1 MSTSRLWPFVG
12 VAILSGA
19 AGFAAAAWL
28 GPAEGRAVRS
38 DALERQ
44 EARLEEALRKLE
56 ACPPAAE
63 ALPLRTTV
71 AVDTAGLREEIR
83 QILKEELRAATSAPT
98 PSAPEPRPPE
108 PTPQSVA
115 AFNQGRGLVENAVAT
130 GRWSEAQRQEL
141 RSLLSQLTPEQ
152 RQEII
157 RTLVVSINSG
167 KVKVDVVGAPF

>member
-19 AGFAAAAWL
+19 AGFGAAAWL
-28 GPAEGRAVRS
+28 GPAEGRAVQS
-38 DALERQ
+38 GALERQ
-44 EARLEEALRKLE
+44 EARFEEALRKLE
-56 ACPPAAE
+56 ACQPTTEAPPMRA
-63 ALPLRTTV
+63 TV
-71 AVDTAGLREEIR
+71 AVDTSGLREEIR

-98 PSAPEPRPPE
+98 PPAPEPRPPQ

-115 AFNQGRGLVENAVAT
+115 AFSQGRRLVENAVAT
-130 GRWSEAQRQEL
+130 GRWSEAQRDEL

-157 RTLVVSINSG
+157 RTLVVNINGG
-167 KVKVDVVGAPF
+167 KVKVDLVGAPF